1 MEPNYNNEIISNKNE
16 QDYQEENKNTNEYI
30 TNQEVNDNDQIEEVE
45 NEGEDDDDRLTYT
58 LITLDLGN
66 LIHIF
71 EDNNISFVDMLLL
84 TKEDLIEL
92 QLEIYQRNRILNFS
106 KLFTKYA
113 KNYSIQEISDFFT
126 FNKQFIFNSIIYDK
140 VSNGN
145 LNNEFQNDSN
155 SPETNNDN
163 ANNLAFESN
172 NPEVNYLNTEPN
184 NKSNNNINQNFIFN
198 QSATNK
204 NNSNIIKNST
214 PMLKPQMKEPQI
226 KSKNVNGAF
235 NSKVPNKFAIQKN
248 NVKNNNIGINNN
260 LNNDNDFQ
268 DYFHDKIMNVV
279 EKKKIAK
286 PKINTNINI
295 NKGKMIKK
303 EINKNEEFQ
312 KIIEKIGFL
321 ESSEMNYDF
330 YTKLSLIKNY
340 INMKGDKMSSEDLI
354 NINNDIQS
362 MINST
367 NNKNNMNNNNVIQN
381 KKNNN
386 NNNNMKNKFKLLNSK

>member
-1 MEPNYNNEIISNKNE
+1 MEQNYTNQIQNNKNI
-16 QDYQEENKNTNEYI
+16 QDYQDENKNANEYI
-30 TNQEVNDNDQIEEVE
+30 TNQDAIDNEQIEEAE

-140 VSNGN
+140 VSTSN
-145 LNNEFQNDSN
+145 LNNEFQNDAN
-155 SPETNNDN
+155 NNDINNDN
-163 ANNLAFESN
+163 TNNIAFESN
-172 NPEVNYLNTEPN
+172 NPETNYLNTEPN
-184 NKSNNNINQNFIFN
+184 NKSNNNMNQNFILN
-198 QSATNK
+198 QSTTNK
-204 NNSNIIKNST
+204 NYPNKIKNTT
-214 PMLKPQMKEPQI
+214 PMLNPQI
-226 KSKNVNGAF
+226 KESQIKSQNVNGAL
-235 NSKVPNKFAIQKN
+235 NSKIPNKFTIQKN
-248 NVKNNNIGINNN
+248 NVKKNNLGINNN
-260 LNNDNDFQ
+260 LNNETDLQ
-268 DYFHDKIMNVV
+268 DYFNDKIMNIV
-279 EKKKIAK
+279 EKKKIVK
-286 PKINTNINI
+286 PKINKNI
-295 NKGKMIKK
+295 NKGKMIRK

-362 MINST
+362 MINT
-367 NNKNNMNNNNVIQN
+367 MNNMNNNNNVSQN
-381 KKNNN
+381 KNNN
-386 NNNNMKNKFKLLNSK
+386 TSNMKNKFKILNSK

>member
-1 MEPNYNNEIISNKNE
+1 MEQNYTNQIQNNKNI
-16 QDYQEENKNTNEYI
+16 QDYQDENKNTNDYI
-30 TNQEVNDNDQIEEVE
+30 TNQDALDNEQIEEAE

-140 VSNGN
+140 VSTSN
-145 LNNEFQNDSN
+145 LNNEFQNDAN
-155 SPETNNDN
+155 NNDVNNDN
-163 ANNLAFESN
+163 TNNLAFESN
-172 NPEVNYLNTEPN
+172 NPETNYLNTEPN
-184 NKSNNNINQNFIFN
+184 NKSNNNINQNYMFN
-198 QSATNK
+198 QSVTTKNYPNK
-204 NNSNIIKNST
+204 IKNTT

-226 KSKNVNGAF
+226 KPQNANGAF
-235 NSKVPNKFAIQKN
+235 NSKIPNKFAIQKN
-248 NVKNNNIGINNN
+248 NIKKNN
-260 LNNDNDFQ
+260 LNNENDFQ
-268 DYFHDKIMNVV
+268 DNFHDKIMNVL
-279 EKKKIAK
+279 EKKKITK
-286 PKINTNINI
+286 PKINKNI
-295 NKGKMIKK
+295 NKGKMIRK

-354 NINNDIQS
+354 NIDNDIQS
-362 MINST
+362 MINT
-367 NNKNNMNNNNVIQN
+367 MNNMNNNNNVIQN
-381 KKNNN
+381 KNNN
-386 NNNNMKNKFKLLNSK
+386 NNSMKNKIKILNSK